1 MTKPIKKIGVFTS
14 GGDAPGMNAAIR
26 AVVRSS
32 FYYGVQVAGINC
44 GYQGM
49 IEGDIIP
56 ELDIRSVNHIL
67 QKGGTILKSARCLEF
82 HQKEGRAKAYQNLQN
97 HGIDALVAIGGNGT
111 FTGAK
116 LLCEE
121 FGIPVIGVPG
131 TIDNDLH
138 GTDFTIGFDTANN
151 TVIHAVDNIR
161 NTAQSHDRLFFVE
174 VMGRDSGYIAAYTGL
189 ASGAVNILIPEKKT
203 TIEDII
209 QKLEEGKKSNKSSHI
224 IIVAEGFPLGSAEK
238 VAAMVKEK
246 FDYLETKVTTLGH
259 IQRGG
264 VPSCFDRVLA
274 SRLGVAAVEALL
286 DGKTLLMAGLI
297 NNKIAYTPLEEA
309 IQFKDSVDEEVVRV
323 AEILSI

>member
-82 HQKEGRAKAYQNLQN
+82 HQKEGRAKAYQNFQN

-116 LLCEE
+116 LLAEE

-161 NTAQSHDRLFFVE
+161 NTAQSHDRLF
-174 VMGRDSGYIAAYTGL
+174 L
-189 ASGAVNILIPEKKT
+189 WK
-203 TIEDII
+203 
-209 QKLEEGKKSNKSSHI
+209 
-224 IIVAEGFPLGSAEK
+224 
-238 VAAMVKEK
+238 
-246 FDYLETKVTTLGH
+246 
-259 IQRGG
+259 
-264 VPSCFDRVLA
+264 
-274 SRLGVAAVEALL
+274 
-286 DGKTLLMAGLI
+286 
-297 NNKIAYTPLEEA
+297 
-309 IQFKDSVDEEVVRV
+309 
-323 AEILSI
+323 